1 MIYIQ
6 YFCMN
11 VFSGT
16 GLTGSPSVVRAGG
29 ARSSGSGEVLYVC
42 VTTVVLSTVF
52 EKVAVVALR
61 FFFPLRFGQ
70 APLWGMGETK

>member
-1 MIYIQ
+1 MRVAY
-6 YFCMN
+6 
-11 VFSGT
+11 SG
-16 GLTGSPSVVRAGG
+16 G
-29 ARSSGSGEVLYVC
+29 VLYVS

-70 APLWGMGETK
+70 APLWDMGETK